1 MSRTNG
7 IESDLL
13 GRMPRHRARSRSPL
27 RPAPETAGGA
37 GDPLGAMPAQE
48 PADLAASGAQTAAD
62 AVRMAA
68 EVADIALTAVALM
81 MRQLLV
87 ELESK
92 SSAADTPDPDSR

>member
-7 IESDLL
+7 MESDLL
-13 GRMPRHRARSRSPL
+13 GRMPRHRARGRSPL
-27 RPAPETAGGA
+27 RPAAEPVRDA
-37 GDPLGAMPAQE
+37 GDPLGAMPAE
-48 PADLAASGAQTAAD
+48 EHVDLASAGAQTAAD

-68 EVADIALTAVALM
+68 EVADIALTAAALM

-92 SSAADTPDPDSR
+92 GSAADTSDPDSR